1 MVHAFVMV
9 KADVG
14 EAATMLERV
23 GSIGSVSEAHVVAGD
38 HDLIVELDA
47 PEVYDLLQTTADE
60 IQGLEGVSDTKT
72 YVSME
77 E

>member
-14 EAATMLERV
+14 EAAAMLDRV
-23 GSIGSVSEAHVVAGD
+23 GSIEEVTEAHVVAGD
-38 HDLIVELDA
+38 YDLIAELDA
-47 PEVYDLLQTTADE
+47 PEVYDVLRVTAE
-60 IQGLEGVSDTKT
+60 GIQGLSGILDTKT

>member
-14 EAATMLERV
+14 EAATMLDRV
-23 GSIGSVSEAHVVAGD
+23 DSIEDVSEAHVVAGD
-38 HDLIVELDA
+38 YDLILELEA
-47 PEVYDLLQTTADE
+47 PEVYDVLQVTADE
-60 IQGLEGVSDTKT
+60 VQSLAGITDTKT

>member
-14 EAATMLERV
+14 EAAAMLDRV
-23 GSIGSVSEAHVVAGD
+23 DSIEGVAEAHVVAGD
-38 HDLIVELDA
+38 YDLILELEA
-47 PEVYDLLQTTADE
+47 SEVYDVLQVTANE
-60 IQGLEGVSDTKT
+60 VQGLSGITDTKT

-77 E
+77 D

>member
-9 KADVG
+9 EADVG

-23 GSIGSVSEAHVVAGD
+23 GSIGSVAEAHVVAGD

-47 PEVYDLLQTTADE
+47 PEVYDLLQTIADE

>member
-14 EAATMLERV
+14 EAAPMLERV
-23 GSIGSVSEAHVVAGD
+23 DTIEGVLEAHVVAGD
-38 HDLIVELDA
+38 YDLILELEA
-47 PEVYDLLQTTADE
+47 PEVYDVLQVTANE
-60 IQGLEGVSDTKT
+60 VQGLSGITDTKT

>member
-14 EAATMLERV
+14 EAATMLDRV
-23 GSIGSVSEAHVVAGD
+23 DSVEGVTEAHVVAGD
-38 HDLIVELDA
+38 YDLILELEA
-47 PEVYDLLQTTADE
+47 PEVYDVLQVTANE
-60 IQGLEGVSDTKT
+60 VQALSGITDTKT

-77 E
+77 D